1 MKKRG
6 LYEVLIVLRIRNPC
20 CGALCKNFHKGIS
33 QCIFTEGIS
42 QRIFTKEFRNA
53 FLPKEFYKGILQ
65 NKF

>member
-6 LYEVLIVLRIRNPC
+6 LYEVLIVLQIRNPC

-42 QRIFTKEFRNA
+42 QCIFTEGISQRIFTKEFRNI
-53 FLPKEFYKGILQ
+53 F
-65 NKF
+65 